1 MTIRQGSA
9 NMGGYRKAINGALRE
24 LRDGRIMSRIRMH
37 DYRVWKESPAEI
49 ADRLGWL
56 NPADMERKIA
66 GVNTLVD
73 TLKAEGYRYALLL
86 GMGGSSLTAEVLRN
100 TFGVS
105 EGYLD
110 LYVLDSTDPGAILHY
125 AAILDLSKTIFLVST
140 KSGGTVETFSFMKY
154 FYNLTVDTLG
164 EEQAGRHFIAITDPG
179 SDLEK
184 LASYHH
190 FRAAFLNDPHIGG
203 RYSALS
209 YFGLVP
215 AALLG
220 MDTGKFL
227 ARAVEL
233 SKTEGAGGEGIS
245 GAFLGTTMGELA
257 KMGRDKLTFVISPRL
272 AGFGIWLEQLIAE
285 STGKEG
291 KGILP
296 VVGEPLREAADY
308 ANDRLFVFLH
318 LKGDEGSDKLRIE
331 LEKNGQPVVTLEVP
345 DLYDLGAQCFLW
357 EMATAVAGSRLG
369 INPFNQPDVEAAKK
383 LARDLID
390 RYKDEGVL
398 REETPI
404 LQGEGIAVYGDVKAA
419 TLRDALELFLRQA
432 EAGDYMAIQAYV
444 QPTVSVNDALTEL
457 RRKVGSKFKIATTL
471 GYGPRYLHSTGQ
483 LHKGDGGRGLF
494 IQITADDTRDA
505 SIPDEMG
512 KPGSSVTFG
521 VLKAAQASGDRQALF
536 SAGRRVIHFHLGK
549 DVMAGLQKLIGNI

>member
-9 NMGGYRKAINGALRE
+9 NMGGYGKAINEALRE
-24 LRDGRIMSRIRMH
+24 LRDGLIMSRIRAH
-37 DYRVWKESPAEI
+37 DHRVWKESPAEI
-49 ADRLGWL
+49 RDRLGWL

-66 GVNTLVD
+66 GINTLVD
-73 TLKAEGYRYALLL
+73 ALKAEGYRYALLL

-100 TFGVS
+100 TFGVR

-110 LYVLDSTDPGAILHY
+110 LYVLDSTDPGAVLHY
-125 AAILDLSKTIFLVST
+125 ASLLDLSKTLFLVST

-164 EEQAGRHFIAITDPG
+164 KEQAGRHFIAITDPG

-184 LASYHH
+184 LASHH
-190 FRAAFLNDPHIGG
+190 NFRAAFLNDPHIGG

-220 MDTGKFL
+220 MGIGKFL

-233 SKTEGAGGEGIS
+233 SKTEIAGGEGIS
-245 GAFLGTTMGELA
+245 GAFLGTAMGELA

-272 AGFGIWLEQLIAE
+272 AGFGAWLEQLIAE

-296 VVGEPLREAADY
+296 VVDEPLREAADY
-308 ANDRLFVFLH
+308 GGDRLFVFLR
-318 LKGDEGSDKLRIE
+318 LKGDKGSDKLRME
-331 LEKNGQPVVTLEVP
+331 LEKNGHPVVTLEVS

-357 EMATAVAGSRLG
+357 EMATAVAGARLG
-369 INPFNQPDVEAAKK
+369 INPFDQPDVEAAKK
-383 LARDLID
+383 LARDLIA
-390 RYKDEGVL
+390 RYKNEGVL
-398 REETPI
+398 QEETPI
-404 LQGEGIAVYGDVKAA
+404 LQEEGIAVYGDVKAA
-419 TLRDALELFLRQA
+419 TLRDALELFLGQA
-432 EAGDYMAIQAYV
+432 EAGDYLAIQAYI
-444 QPTVSVNDALTEL
+444 QPTVSVNDALSKL
-457 RRKVGSKFKIATTL
+457 RRKVGNKLKIATTS

-494 IQITADDTRDA
+494 IQITADDARDA
-505 SIPDEMG
+505 FIPDEMG

-521 VLKAAQASGDRQALF
+521 VLKAAQASGDMQALL
-536 SAGRRVIHFHLGK
+536 SVGRRVIRFHLGK
-549 DVMAGLQKLIGNI
+549 DVTAGLQKLIGND